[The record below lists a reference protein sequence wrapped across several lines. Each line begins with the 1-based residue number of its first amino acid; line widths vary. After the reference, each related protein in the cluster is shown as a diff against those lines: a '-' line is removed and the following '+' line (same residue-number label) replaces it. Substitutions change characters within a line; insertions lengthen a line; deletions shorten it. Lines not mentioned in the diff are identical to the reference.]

1 MPDIQATVSQHL
13 FYKDAA
19 KTVEKWLICL
29 RLEQGKLKINLEH
42 FELSQNKKML
52 KKNKINKAYLEDAG
66 ANPKEFTVA
75 QDRTI

>member
-52 KKNKINKAYLEDAG
+52 KKNKIRHIK
-66 ANPKEFTVA
+66 
-75 QDRTI
+75 RTQERILKNSQ